1 MKAKLKILKTKN
13 KETSTMKKILIM
25 ALVLT
30 AVSLIGCNSPVNVVD
45 LTPPTI
51 SSTSPA
57 DAATAVERNAN
68 ITATFSEEMDSAT
81 IIAANFTLA
90 QGATSVPGAVSY
102 AGNVATFNPTNDL
115 AASTDY
121 TATVT
126 VDVTDLAG
134 NALAAEK
141 VWTFTTTANPPAGP
155 ASVDLGTAGNYAILA
170 ESGITTTGLTDI
182 TGNIAVSPIDSTAM
196 TGFGLVMDG
205 TGTFSKSSL
214 VSENVYASDY
224 TVPTPSNLTTAVGDM
239 LLAYNDAAGRP
250 DPNYTELYSGE
261 LGGQTLVPG
270 LYKWGT
276 GVSITTDVTLA
287 GGPDDVWI
295 FQIAGGI
302 TQAATAQV
310 LLSGG
315 ALPRN
320 IYWQVTQAVAV
331 GANAHMEGNVMSAVA
346 ISLAAG
352 ATVNGRLLSQT
363 AVTLDANTITAP
375 ALAPL

>member
-1 MKAKLKILKTKN
+1 
-13 KETSTMKKILIM
+13 
-25 ALVLT
+25 
-30 AVSLIGCNSPVNVVD
+30 
-45 LTPPTI
+45 
-51 SSTSPA
+51 
-57 DAATAVERNAN
+57 
-68 ITATFSEEMDSAT
+68 
-81 IIAANFTLA
+81 
-90 QGATSVPGAVSY
+90 
-102 AGNVATFNPTNDL
+102 
-115 AASTDY
+115 
-121 TATVT
+121 
-126 VDVTDLAG
+126 
-134 NALAAEK
+134 
-141 VWTFTTTANPPAGP
+141 
-155 ASVDLGTAGNYAILA
+155 
-170 ESGITTTGLTDI
+170 SGITTTGLTDI

-315 ALPRN
+315 ALPEN